1 MIIIIII
8 ITTKQ
13 KCVCKAPF
21 RASQHRVTQ
30 KQRMK
35 QTKLAAPLTER
46 WTWKQT
52 KTRGQTDQNKR
63 KIKKRWKWKEV
74 WTDWSL
80 AVVFKVPL
88 KSTGRKSSGSA
99 LRRLEPQKRA
109 SPLVLGLRRERDN
122 KPDQRPSDSH
132 LYNVT
137 AAAFYCGQ
145 VADQPGLLKLES
157 TEQRKGNGKCW
168 CGLCIQTESLYKP
181 HKNNFQKLSLYF
193 EFLWHISSLAFA
205 LE

>member
-1 MIIIIII
+1 MR
-8 ITTKQ
+8 TNRPKQ
-13 KCVCKAPF
+13 E
-21 RASQHRVTQ
+21 
-30 KQRMK
+30 
-35 QTKLAAPLTER
+35 ER
-46 WTWKQT
+46 Q
-52 KTRGQTDQNKR
+52 
-63 KIKKRWKWKEV
+63 KKRWKWKEV
-74 WTDWSL
+74 WTDGSL

-137 AAAFYCGQ
+137 VAAFYCGQ

-157 TEQRKGNGKCW
+157 TEQKKGNGKCW
-168 CGLCIQTESLYKP
+168 CGLCIQTGSLYKP
-181 HKNNFQKLSLYF
+181 HKNNFQKHSLY
-193 EFLWHISSLAFA
+193 LVSLTHLKSSICTWVTLVFCVR
-205 LE
+205 

>member
-1 MIIIIII
+1 
-8 ITTKQ
+8 
-13 KCVCKAPF
+13 
-21 RASQHRVTQ
+21 
-30 KQRMK
+30 MK
-35 QTKLAAPLTER
+35 QTKLAARLTER

-52 KTRGQTDQNKR
+52 RGQTDQNKR
-63 KIKKRWKWKEV
+63 ENKKMRWKWKEV
-74 WTDWSL
+74 WTDGSL

-88 KSTGRKSSGSA
+88 KSAGRKSGGSA

-109 SPLVLGLRRERDN
+109 SPLVLGPRRERDN

-157 TEQRKGNGKCW
+157 TEQRKVNGKMLLRLVCSD
-168 CGLCIQTESLYKP
+168 GVIIQTA
-181 HKNNFQKLSLYF
+181 QK
-193 EFLWHISSLAFA
+193 HARRI
-205 LE
+205 